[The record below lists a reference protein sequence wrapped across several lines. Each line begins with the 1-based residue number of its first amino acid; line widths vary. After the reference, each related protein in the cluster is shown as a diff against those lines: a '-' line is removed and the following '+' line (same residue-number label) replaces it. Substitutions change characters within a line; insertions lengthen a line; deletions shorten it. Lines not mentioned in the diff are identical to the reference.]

1 MNAPMHALGGIGEYV
16 PGLTFSKFLGQ
27 AAIHF
32 PALADMIDP
41 DRAARIDTFISAMN
55 RVSWEFEADGSG
67 GRGVAYNVAQRASR
81 NRAQGMTSLLS
92 LFSPSGHD
100 MPGPDTVILDA
111 LAGDGTISRFAAELD
126 RAPTII
132 SADLSGFM
140 VAQCVAQNLP
150 CIRQSASASLMRDG
164 VLDGVLIAYGSHH
177 LPAPDR
183 RQAAHEA
190 YRTLRRG
197 GRFVLHDFEEEGP
210 VARWFSEVVHP
221 YSITGHPHPHFT
233 REEMADLLDEAGFD
247 DPRVFEMADPFTL
260 DGTSAD
266 DARNRML
273 THLYNMYG
281 LAKLPFETDADR
293 DALERL
299 VEATLGPIAVEA
311 RGDGWTARLRR
322 PALVAMGTR

>member
-1 MNAPMHALGGIGEYV
+1 MNAPMHALGGAGEYV
-16 PGLTFSKFLGQ
+16 PGLTFGKFLGQ
-27 AAIHF
+27 AKTQF
-32 PALADMIDP
+32 PALAEMIDP
-41 DRAARIDTFISAMN
+41 GRTARIDAFLGAMN
-55 RVSWEFEADGSG
+55 QVSWEFEAEGSG
-67 GRGVAYNVAQRASR
+67 GRGMAYNVAQRASR
-81 NRAQGMTSLLS
+81 NRAQGMISLLS
-92 LFSPSGHD
+92 LFSPSGND

-140 VAQCVAQNLP
+140 IAQCLAQNLP
-150 CIRQSASASLMRDG
+150 CIRQSASASLLRDG

-177 LPAPDR
+177 LPAADR

-190 YRTLRRG
+190 HRTLRPG

-210 VARWFSEVVHP
+210 VARWFADVVHP

-233 REEMADLLDEAGFD
+233 RQEMSELLDEANFR

-260 DGTSAD
+260 DGTSEK
-266 DARNRML
+266 DARDRML

-281 LAKLPFETDADR
+281 LAKLPFATEADK
-293 DALERL
+293 AAFEQM
-299 VEATLGPIAVEA
+299 VEATLGPIAIDLH
-311 RGDGWTARLRR
+311 GDIWTARLHRS
-322 PALVAMGTR
+322 ALVAMGTR